1 MENFKNYIND
11 LFTEFEF
18 ELVVYDEV
26 EYFKKYNN
34 PEFFYPYQRRKT
46 KIGTFSFNILINEVS
61 DSQNYYN
68 YDYVSKSVS
77 FQKSQTCLESNPLYL
92 HEDFLESIENSIENF
107 QWSQI
112 NFGGLV
118 AGITKAFGGDVN
130 KFEEQ
135 PKQKTKD
142 FLEECD
148 GDTYEKLK
156 YLKNID

>member
-1 MENFKNYIND
+1 
-11 LFTEFEF
+11 
-18 ELVVYDEV
+18 
-26 EYFKKYNN
+26 
-34 PEFFYPYQRRKT
+34 
-46 KIGTFSFNILINEVS
+46 
-61 DSQNYYN
+61 
-68 YDYVSKSVS
+68 
-77 FQKSQTCLESNPLYL
+77 
-92 HEDFLESIENSIENF
+92 LESIENSIENF

-118 AGITKAFGGDVN
+118 AGITKAFGGDVS